1 MTTTN
6 KSAYLVACS
15 SDLFSNEG
23 IAVHVASRVQRPKQ
37 VILNKV
43 FEICVNL
50 FMFPSAF
57 LAVYS
62 NLIAS

>member
-50 FMFPSAF
+50 FMFP
-57 LAVYS
+57 
-62 NLIAS
+62 